1 MIRKMKLNKK
11 LHREQ
16 KGKRMGQM
24 MCHISLLLL
33 LAIMGA
39 GCGNNAVDPVTTS
52 ANTSDDPFENLSD
65 NDVANNSFD
74 DVTNDAEVVNNPTD
88 SDVPVMTTQPEE
100 VSANNA
106 VTFSVD
112 DVTDVNNNIYIANM
126 SGKNITSLYLTFH
139 VESMNEIEVLGEE
152 SLKDGSLFTYVTTD
166 MRTLVNQ
173 ANLSLTIRGVLRDGE
188 EISFG
193 TVNVINPSG
202 MTLVLST
209 NEEGYYV
216 YVD

>member
-1 MIRKMKLNKK
+1 
-11 LHREQ
+11 
-16 KGKRMGQM
+16 
-24 MCHISLLLL
+24 
-33 LAIMGA
+33 
-39 GCGNNAVDPVTTS
+39 
-52 ANTSDDPFENLSD
+52 
-65 NDVANNSFD
+65 
-74 DVTNDAEVVNNPTD
+74 
-88 SDVPVMTTQPEE
+88 
-100 VSANNA
+100 
-106 VTFSVD
+106 
-112 DVTDVNNNIYIANM
+112 M

-216 YVD
+216 